1 MKDITGR
8 NKTNMQLDNRSLLL
22 SLIKN
27 NENIC
32 RKDLAELSGLT
43 GAAVTNLIRALVE
56 VGIVSEHRDYQGS
69 RSRNAIS
76 LRINYEKYLIIG
88 VSFRRGSINYGV
100 ADLSGKVLK
109 RHELFLDLD
118 QSVDHVFTALSTAID
133 NCSEEFAEKGT
144 IVGLGLASPG
154 PINNKKG
161 QISFLTNVEGWKD
174 VPIKKYFQDKYDFPV
189 ILIEAANAT
198 AIAEKWFGCAQDSK
212 NFISVLVSKG
222 VGAGIVLNNNL
233 YYGNAGYAGEI
244 GHASIN
250 YNGPSC
256 QCGNRGCLELYCSTL
271 TLLKRAQAVYGTKL
285 LKKIDDLFRFSNGNN
300 QELINLVKENGQYL
314 GYAIVNIIN
323 SFNPELIVINSEI
336 KHFGDIWLQAIN
348 SSVNSRLLPESFSDI
363 AIKYSTLDD
372 DPVFLGAIAMVCE
385 YVFNKPQLGYFMEKE
400 KITS

>member
-1 MKDITGR
+1 MGSWDQLKDITGR

-56 VGIVSEHRDYQGS
+56 VGIVSEHRDYQGT

-76 LRINYEKYLIIG
+76 LKINYERYLIIG

-133 NCSEEFAEKGT
+133 NCLEEFAEKGT

-154 PINNKKG
+154 QNNNKKG

-174 VPIKKYFQDKYDFPV
+174 VPIKKYFQDRYDFPV

-250 YNGPSC
+250 YNGPLC

-285 LKKIDDLFRFSNGNN
+285 LKKIDDLFVTG
-300 QELINLVKENGQYL
+300 
-314 GYAIVNIIN
+314 IIR
-323 SFNPELIVINSEI
+323 S
-336 KHFGDIWLQAIN
+336 
-348 SSVNSRLLPESFSDI
+348 
-363 AIKYSTLDD
+363 
-372 DPVFLGAIAMVCE
+372 
-385 YVFNKPQLGYFMEKE
+385 
-400 KITS
+400 